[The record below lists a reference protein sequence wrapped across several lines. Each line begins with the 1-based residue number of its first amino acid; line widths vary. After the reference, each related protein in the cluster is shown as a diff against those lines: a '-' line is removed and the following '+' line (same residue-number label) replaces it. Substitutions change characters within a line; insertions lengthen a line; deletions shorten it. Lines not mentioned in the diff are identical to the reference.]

1 MSKYQAGIGYN
12 PTNRP
17 DGFDWDRFW
26 AFTSKQEGFNRLLYA
41 VHFRHYIRLLK
52 GILPPNPRILELG
65 AGSGIVARRIAQR
78 WGGRL
83 TLIDANKAAC
93 ERYKSLR
100 QPHEPIDYV
109 QGDVF
114 SVSFPPVFDLV
125 YSDGLIEHFP
135 NKDAVFAAH
144 LRALNSTGY
153 LLLFVPNNS
162 LFFRTLT
169 KFGPDFGYEERYTL
183 SALITLCGNYGLSVL
198 RQTQYPFA
206 VGVLCQRQ

>member
-1 MSKYQAGIGYN
+1 M
-12 PTNRP
+12 
-17 DGFDWDRFW
+17 
-26 AFTSKQEGFNRLLYA
+26 LYA

-65 AGSGIVARRIAQR
+65 AGSGIVARRIAQQ

-83 TLIDANKAAC
+83 TLIDANQAAC

-114 SVSFPPVFDLV
+114 SVGFPPVFDLV

-144 LRALNSTGY
+144 LRALNPTGY

-183 SALITLCGNYGLSVL
+183 SALITLCGDYGLSVL